1 MKQLILKSDYQVAM
15 KKVAIITDEELKLA
29 KEMGAGKPAVE
40 IAKAWGR
47 SFHTIK
53 TRMHQ
58 LRRKTGYRK
67 AALLVAAFK
76 DQGLI

>member
-1 MKQLILKSDYQVAM
+1 MKKLILRSEYEISM
-15 KKVAIITDEELKLA
+15 KKVAIITDEELRLV
-29 KEMGAGKPAVE
+29 KEMVAGKPAVE

-53 TRMHQ
+53 TRMCQ

-67 AALLVAAFK
+67 STLLVAAFK